1 MTIQS
6 QTPDL
11 RVRHE
16 AIDLGRFEVAHPEPF
31 VCDLAVNGSDLG
43 DTIEHVRN
51 TEYVRWLDRAA
62 QMHADSLGY
71 TRQRMLGDGVM
82 WFVARTEIDYLG
94 EVWNDDELVIATW
107 VRDMQRVKSWREYV
121 VIRPADEAVV
131 CRAATL
137 WVFMDLARRRPRRIP
152 DEMARRFSPLHQ
164 RKAEQRCTS

>member
-1 MTIQS
+1 MESQS
-6 QTPDL
+6 PNL
-11 RVRHE
+11 KVRNE

-31 VCDLAVNGSDLG
+31 VCDLAIDGSDLG
-43 DTIEHVRN
+43 ETIEHVRN

-62 QMHADSLGY
+62 ELHADSLGY
-71 TRQRMLGDGVM
+71 TRQQMLADGVM

-94 EVWNDDELVIATW
+94 EVWNNDKLVIATW

-121 VIRPADEAVV
+121 VIRPADDTVV

-152 DEMARRFSPLHQ
+152 GEMARRFSPLHQ
-164 RKAEQRCTS
+164 QKVEQQCTS